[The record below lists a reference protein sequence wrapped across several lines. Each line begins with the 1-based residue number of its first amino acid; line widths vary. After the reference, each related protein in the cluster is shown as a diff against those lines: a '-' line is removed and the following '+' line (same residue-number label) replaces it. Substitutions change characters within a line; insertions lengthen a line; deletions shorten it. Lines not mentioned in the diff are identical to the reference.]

1 MNRMTRQI
9 LMMLALAVTTVSL
22 ASASSLPQEKEKLRA
37 DAIAVMADKLGL
49 REAAVPARD
58 LPGYAQVKRVV
69 ARVPEELMP
78 GLHAVAPGV
87 EIIRVETPQQA
98 LEHISGAQAL
108 LGFCTAD
115 LLAAGA
121 QLHWVQVYSS
131 GVERCVSLEGMHT
144 GRRLLTNGQKIGSPA
159 LAEHAIALMMSLARG
174 LDSYHVN
181 QMNRQWQREADI
193 GQGQFLELEG
203 RTVLVVGLGGIG
215 TQVAKRAHGIG
226 MRVIATRG
234 SRREGPDYVDYVG
247 LGDETIDL
255 ASQADVII
263 NTAPLTKAT
272 TGMFNAEFFA
282 AMKSTAYF
290 VSVGRGK
297 STVTEDLVDA
307 LKQGELAGAGLD
319 VTDPEPLPEDHVL
332 WTMPR
337 VIITPHSA
345 GRSDRSRDRLYLL
358 VQENLRRYVAG
369 DRLISVVDID
379 RGY

>member
-115 LLAAGA
+115 LLTAGA